1 MSPCRNLPFL
11 LLPGPIMYWK
21 LLPPPI
27 AINVTKC
34 VLWQYVLPQNM
45 CQCRHA
51 ALSQNQVI
59 PVRQTWQS
67 RDLNYRNI
75 IYSHIFSNQS
85 FKLFCW
91 AEFYSLSGPRGVL
104 TCFQLLLFLSL
115 KTAVHKEVIGI
126 HCHLIFLVS
135 KILLFFLCSRNF
147 FK

>member
-1 MSPCRNLPFL
+1 MKSQKECISYEIFKNSFETSLCRNLPFL
-11 LLPGPIMYWK
+11 LLLGPIMYWK

-75 IYSHIFSNQS
+75 IYSHTFSNQS

-91 AEFYSLSGPRGVL
+91 AEFYLLSGPRGAD
-104 TCFQLLLFLSL
+104 LFSPFIISII
-115 KTAVHKEVIGI
+115 ED
-126 HCHLIFLVS
+126 
-135 KILLFFLCSRNF
+135 CSA
-147 FK
+147 